1 MNGGVM
7 QPKKRPVREI
17 VAKLPANTMV
27 RPGVPIQEACIGE
40 QLVRA
45 IPWKEYGARERKK

>member
-1 MNGGVM
+1 M